1 MPYLEKRKGGHVVRW
16 REGGRS
22 SRLLCTQVYA
32 RKDKALEKAR
42 EIQAQ
47 VKSRRPLRAGADL
60 KMDEILQRYR
70 ARREAQGARD
80 IHLQKAHHRLSSMCK
95 ENNWT
100 TPRSIT
106 PASVEKWR
114 QDGGSPRAGAY
125 LRAALRWAMETLD
138 QAVDPRSLIALRP
151 RANRRRPKAG
161 LITDAQLADWQAKA
175 DACGENAGALVH
187 CLSTYGW
194 RPITAADLKVSDL
207 DLAEGTITT
216 AVKGGDIVRHPLL
229 PDTLRRLAPIVEGRK
244 PHEALFLDPRK
255 YEDGPRAWSP
265 DSSRR
270 GSIIDWCRTV
280 LGLKSYDLKRLAIS
294 RMLSRGLAPQT
305 VALFTGHR
313 TIGQVLTYARTNDE
327 KARAALAVMGGD
339 PRLVTEQPARWVAP
353 LAIQ

>member
-16 REGGRS
+16 REGGRETK
-22 SRLLCTQVYA
+22 LLCTPLYE

-42 EIQAQ
+42 ELKAQ
-47 VKSRRPLRAGADL
+47 VSARRPLKAGADL

-70 ARREAQGARD
+70 VRRESQGARD
-80 IHLQKAHHRLSSMCK
+80 IHLEKAHKRLMSMCK

-100 TPRSIT
+100 TPRSVT

-138 QAVDPRSLIALRP
+138 QAVDPRALIALRP
-151 RANRRRPKAG
+151 RANRRRPKAS
-161 LITDAQLADWQAKA
+161 LITDAQLATWQAKA
-175 DACGENAGALVH
+175 DECGENAGALIH

-207 DLAEGTITT
+207 DLADGTITT

-229 PDTLRRLAPIVEGRK
+229 PETLRRLSGIAEGRK
-244 PHEALFLDPRK
+244 PGEHLFLDPRK
-255 YEDGPRAWSP
+255 NEKGPQPWSP

-294 RMLSRGLAPQT
+294 RMLARGLPPQT

-313 TIGQVLTYARTNDE
+313 TISQVLAYARTNDE
-327 KARAALAVMGGD
+327 KARAALAVMGDD
-339 PRLVTEQPARWVAP
+339 PKLAMEQPARWVAP